1 MSEPAEP
8 STERT
13 PRRPVWRR
21 FLPIGILAGAI
32 ALAFAFGLD
41 EYLSYQALCENSDAL
56 AAWVDKYS
64 VVAPLVYILVY
75 TVVVA
80 LSLPGATFMT
90 LAGGFMF
97 GAAGATAYTVV
108 GATLGATIIFLAA
121 KTALGDVLYQK
132 AGPGIRRMEDGFREN
147 ALSYL
152 LVLRLIPLF
161 PFWLVNLVPAFLGV
175 RLSTYVIGTF
185 IGIIPGTF
193 VFCLAGAGLG
203 DVLRTC
209 AAFSVGSILTPTMIA
224 ALIGLAVLALLPIA
238 YKKFRKGSAS

>member
-1 MSEPAEP
+1 MSDQTEP
-8 STERT
+8 STE
-13 PRRPVWRR
+13 PAKRRPLWRR
-21 FLPIGILAGAI
+21 FLPLGVLAGAV

-41 EYLSYQALCENSDAL
+41 DYLSYDALCRNSDAL
-56 AAWVDKYS
+56 VAWVDAYGL
-64 VVAPLVYILVY
+64 VAPLVYILVY

-97 GAAGATAYTVV
+97 GAAGATVYTVI
-108 GATLGATIIFLAA
+108 GATLGATVIFLAA
-121 KTALGDVLYQK
+121 KTALGDILYQK

-185 IGIIPGTF
+185 VGIIPGTF

-203 DVLRTC
+203 DVLKTC
-209 AAFSVGSILTPTMIA
+209 AEFSVGNILTPTMIA

-238 YKKFRKGSAS
+238 YKRFRKSHAP